1 MANLSKLK
9 ICMNKATIGL
19 AEIAYIVRQKLVSLS
34 SHFLYGGYLR
44 KWLFLGV
51 LIGVGGGLGAVVFA
65 DLLSISTHF
74 FLGIVVGYHV
84 PTSAASGDHH
94 GSAKYLRPWALP
106 LITTSGALLAGII
119 ISTLAPKVKDHGID
133 GVLLAAHKNP
143 WGMRFRAVIGE
154 ILAAAATIG
163 SGGSAG
169 PEGPT
174 AQITGG
180 TASMLARTLY
190 LSPGDARIAV
200 ASGIGSG
207 IGAIFRAPLGGAIF
221 SAEILYRQDLEA
233 EVLIPSAIA
242 SAVAYGVFG
251 SINGFRLLFAYK
263 GKPYVFNHPLNL
275 LWYLLLGVV
284 AGGMGILYAKGFYG
298 ISDWF
303 ARRKIPFLLKVSM
316 GGAVT
321 GVVALAVP
329 EVLGTGNGWVQ
340 RSLQAGMVSIPLWI
354 ILAVPFLHILTT
366 SASLGSGG
374 IGGTFGPGIVI
385 GAFTGAAFW
394 RLFHGVVPGIP
405 HSAVPFVIVSMM
417 ACFGSASRAPF
428 AVLVMVAEMTGT
440 IGIMPPAMIAVG
452 VATAM
457 AWQADVTIYRSQPD
471 KRRQVL

>member
-1 MANLSKLK
+1 VANLSELK
-9 ICMNKATIGL
+9 TRVNETVIGL
-19 AEIAYIVRQKLVSLS
+19 VERVYVVREKAVGLS

-51 LIGVGGGLGAVVFA
+51 LIGVGGGLGAVVFT
-65 DLLSISTHF
+65 DLLSISTHL
-74 FLGIVVGYHV
+74 FLGLAVGYHI

-106 LITTSGALLAGII
+106 LITASGALLAGII
-119 ISTLAPKVKDHGID
+119 IAALAPKVKDHGID
-133 GVLLAAHKNP
+133 GVVLAAHRNP
-143 WGMRFRAVIGE
+143 WGMRLRAVVGE
-154 ILAAAATIG
+154 VLAAAATIG

-180 TASMLARTLY
+180 TASMLARVLC

-207 IGAIFRAPLGGAIF
+207 IGAIFRAPLGGAVL

-233 EVLIPSAIA
+233 EALIPSAIA
-242 SAVAYGVFG
+242 SAVAYGIFG
-251 SINGFRLLFAYK
+251 GIKGFRLLFTYG

-275 LWYLLLGVV
+275 LWYLLLGAV

-303 ARRKIPFLLKVSM
+303 TRRKIPFLLKVSL

-321 GVVALAVP
+321 GMIALMVP

-340 RSLQAGMVSIPLWI
+340 RSLQAGMMSIPLWV
-354 ILAVPFLHILTT
+354 ILTVPFLHILTT

-374 IGGTFGPGIVI
+374 IGGTFGPGMVI
-385 GAFTGAAFW
+385 GAFTGAALW
-394 RLFHGVVPGIP
+394 RLLHGAVPGVP
-405 HSAVPFVIVSMM
+405 HSAVPFIIVSMM

-440 IGIMPPAMIAVG
+440 IGLMPPAMIAVG

-457 AWQADVTIYRSQPD
+457 VWQADVTIYRSQPMS
-471 KRRQVL
+471 RSEL